1 MQTLL
6 TFIFRI
12 RFSSCVP
19 VYGLRLCLL
28 VLCAPVLWSCLDLK
42 SIVCGLSHG
51 TSSAIAIAIA
61 IAIANAV
68 LQLKAD
74 HKKSFLAMGELGV
87 IVLHLHPSDKWH
99 EHWAINV
106 DQREYSRLFLSD
118 CFSCLVFEFCPWPNH
133 RHCFVSEFASD
144 RMSVNLPHS

>member
-1 MQTLL
+1 M
-6 TFIFRI
+6 
-12 RFSSCVP
+12 
-19 VYGLRLCLL
+19 
-28 VLCAPVLWSCLDLK
+28 WSCLDLK

-87 IVLHLHPSDKWH
+87 IVLHLHPSDK
-99 EHWAINV
+99 
-106 DQREYSRLFLSD
+106 
-118 CFSCLVFEFCPWPNH
+118 
-133 RHCFVSEFASD
+133 
-144 RMSVNLPHS
+144 